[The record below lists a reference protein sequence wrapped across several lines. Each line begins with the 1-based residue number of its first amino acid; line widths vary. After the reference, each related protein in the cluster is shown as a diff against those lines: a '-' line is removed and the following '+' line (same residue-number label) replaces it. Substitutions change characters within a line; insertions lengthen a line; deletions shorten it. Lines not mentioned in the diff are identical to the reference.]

1 MTSRTC
7 GSARPLRTGRGRRGD
22 EVAQKQVRATTQKA
36 TVTKPA
42 KATTVAAEVKKLKH
56 GEKMKGMKGYG

>member
-1 MTSRTC
+1 M
-7 GSARPLRTGRGRRGD
+7 
-22 EVAQKQVRATTQKA
+22 AQKQVRATMQKA